1 MILNEILSSISR
13 KQSILALE
21 RRNNVVCNSKIKLN
35 AHHTPALLSAASLL
49 ANFVRNWHV
58 RNFESNSESGNRKIM
73 SICDP
78 KNPVW
83 KVQIQQTFRKKLF
96 NDVLSS
102 LETEKCVL
110 ELRKKYG
117 FATNTEN
124 DKYISSLRYVTSL
137 MEDTRAFSMYP
148 VPSHSQS
155 ETPALKGLS
164 VRLAG
169 PRRGNRAVVF
179 KKAIGSS
186 STNSVGLV
194 VCDEAKAQVPG
205 KMGTYGLCIK
215 VVYGNASKQPS
226 TLMTFWNGHRHY
238 SPFNKLQ

>member
-1 MILNEILSSISR
+1 MTQRIQYGKFRFN
-13 KQSILALE
+13 
-21 RRNNVVCNSKIKLN
+21 KL
-35 AHHTPALLSAASLL
+35 L
-49 ANFVRNWHV
+49 
-58 RNFESNSESGNRKIM
+58 G
-73 SICDP
+73 
-78 KNPVW
+78 
-83 KVQIQQTFRKKLF
+83 KKLF

-102 LETEKCVL
+102 LETEKSML

-117 FATNTEN
+117 LATNTEN
-124 DKYISSLRYVTSL
+124 EKYISSLRYVTSL

-194 VCDEAKAQVPG
+194 VYDEAKAQVPG

-215 VVYGNASKQPS
+215 IVYGSASKQPS
-226 TLMTFWNGHRHY
+226 TLTTFWDGHRHY
-238 SPFNKLQ
+238 SPFNKLK